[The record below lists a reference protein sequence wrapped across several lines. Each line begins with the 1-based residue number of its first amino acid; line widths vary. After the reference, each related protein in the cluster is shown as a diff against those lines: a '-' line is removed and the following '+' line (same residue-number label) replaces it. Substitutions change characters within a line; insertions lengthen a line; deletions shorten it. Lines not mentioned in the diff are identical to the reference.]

1 MDKRMHVVK
10 NFALPTKK
18 YFVITQKWNKSKKEK
33 SLPIEQGQKMA
44 FSLDC
49 ELVCICTFYQDN
61 PNLNCSMKRR
71 FELEDCF
78 IKIL

>member
-1 MDKRMHVVK
+1 MHVVK
-10 NFALPTKK
+10 ALPTKNILLSHK
-18 YFVITQKWNKSKKEK
+18 NGIKVKKKK